1 MKCAREF
8 IWVGLVA
15 IATVSAFGAGVLQPG
30 TDAGSKSKDS
40 VVAPPSPRDA
50 RDLGIGRYVPDV
62 NGLDLNGKPVSW
74 RSGRGEKLT
83 VIALTSVTCPLCKKF
98 APSLARIEAAYA
110 GQGVKFVYIN
120 VSGEDSADDMHGQI
134 KDHAFKGLYLNDKDQ
149 SIVTALHAK
158 TTTEMFVI
166 DGGNTLVYRGA
177 VSDQYGVG
185 FSHDAPRQRFLENA
199 LDAALAGQ
207 RPTISATSSPGCA
220 IELAADAAK
229 HAAATEPATITYT
242 KDIARIVQ
250 NNCIECHRSGGVAP
264 FSLETF
270 EAVSKRASMIRTVTQ
285 EGIMPPWFAV
295 EPKADGDGKV
305 NDTPSHAE
313 SPWANDRSLSDAE
326 KDTIAAWIKAGKPR
340 GNDADLPLPST
351 FATGEWRIGKPSAVY
366 QLPEPIAIK
375 ADGVMPYQIVMV
387 PTNLAEDTWVR
398 GTQIIPTDKAVVHH
412 VLVFVLPEAA
422 LRDPNIRRQAA
433 IDESGGFFAAYVPGN
448 DSVVYPDG
456 LAKRLPKKSVLLF
469 QIHYTPN
476 GKATRD
482 QMKIGF
488 LFDEQA
494 PKHIVRTAG
503 IAGRGLSI
511 PPNAANHQERA
522 SVRMPADAKVLAFMP
537 HMHVRGKAFRYEL
550 DRPGD
555 AGSGDDQ
562 GLGGGREL
570 LLDIPR
576 YDFNWQ
582 LRYLR
587 REPLDVPKGST
598 IYATAWFDNSAGNP
612 ANPDPSKTV
621 RWGSQ
626 TYDEMMLG
634 YVEYYLLNE
643 DPAHPEELPA
653 GSTPGRQRGPGGG
666 AGAGGRGLSFES
678 LLTQFDTNKDGK
690 IEKKEV
696 PENLHRQF
704 DRLDRNKDGVLTK
717 DDFGR

>member
-1 MKCAREF
+1 MAAATMLG
-8 IWVGLVA
+8 VG
-15 IATVSAFGAGVLQPG
+15 GAGMLQPG
-30 TDAGSKSKDS
+30 ADPASKTKDS
-40 VVAPPSPRDA
+40 VIAPPSPRDA

-62 NGLDLNGKPVSW
+62 KGLDLNGKAASW
-74 RSGRGEKLT
+74 RTGRGEKLT
-83 VIALTSVTCPLCKKF
+83 VIALTSITCPLCKKF
-98 APSLARIEAAYA
+98 APSLARIEASYA
-110 GQGVKFVYIN
+110 SKGVKFVYVN
-120 VSGEDSADDMHGQI
+120 VSGEDSADAMRGQVR
-134 KDHAFKGLYLNDKDQ
+134 DQGFKGLYLNDKDQ
-149 SIVTALHAK
+149 SIVAALHAK
-158 TTTEMFVI
+158 TTTEVFVI
-166 DGGNTLVYRGA
+166 DAGNTLVYRGA

-185 FSHDAPRQRFLENA
+185 FGHDAPRQRFLENA

-207 RPTISATSSPGCA
+207 RPAISATSSPGCA
-220 IELAADAAK
+220 IEFAADAAK
-229 HAAATEPATITYT
+229 QTTPAEPAPITYT

-250 NNCIECHRSGGVAP
+250 NDCIECHRSGGVAP

-295 EPKADGDGKV
+295 EPKADGDDKA
-305 NDTPSHAE
+305 NDKAAHFD

-326 KDTIAAWIKAGKPR
+326 KETIVAWIKAGKPR

-387 PTNLAEDTWVR
+387 PTDLAEDTWVR

-422 LRDPNIRRQAA
+422 LRDPNIRRRAA

-448 DSVVYPDG
+448 DSVIYPDG
-456 LAKRLPKKSVLLF
+456 LAKRLPRKSVLLF

-503 IAGRGLSI
+503 IAARGLSI
-511 PPNAANHQERA
+511 PPNAANHEERA

-555 AGSGDDQ
+555 AGAGEED
-562 GLGGGREL
+562 GGMGGREL

-598 IYATAWFDNSAGNP
+598 IYATAWYDNSAGNS

-621 RWGSQ
+621 RWGPQ

-634 YVEYYLLNE
+634 YVEYYLVQE
-643 DPAHPEELPA
+643 DPSHPEELPA
-653 GSTPGRQRGPGGG
+653 GSTPGRRGGGGG
-666 AGAGGRGLSFES
+666 AWGAGGRGLSFES
-678 LLTQFDTNKDGK
+678 LLTQFDANKDGK

-717 DDFGR
+717 DDFAR